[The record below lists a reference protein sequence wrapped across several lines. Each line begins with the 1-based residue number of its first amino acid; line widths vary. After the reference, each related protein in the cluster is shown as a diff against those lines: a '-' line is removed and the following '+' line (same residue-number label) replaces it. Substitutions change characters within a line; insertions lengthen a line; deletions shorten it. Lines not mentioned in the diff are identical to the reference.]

1 MEHSTLVGHSI
12 LEFEGDPRLAS
23 YLRDTLEGAG
33 ARVALASS
41 TAEALEV
48 IEAVELYAPVIIKP
62 GNRRESVE
70 TLRRLLRS
78 ELVANAVAVA
88 PSSPAAAGCMS
99 TRAGPRA
106 FEKPTDDVAGL

>member
-1 MEHSTLVGHSI
+1 VEHSTLVDHSI
-12 LEFEGDPRLAS
+12 LEFEGDPRLSRCA
-23 YLRDTLEGAG
+23 AWPN
-33 ARVALASS
+33 
-41 TAEALEV
+41 
-48 IEAVELYAPVIIKP
+48 APVVIKP